1 MTNSKSYTVTILIKP
16 SRVNGLGISSG
27 LIHDEK
33 MNIVTDY
40 VCQWLSVTVCKS
52 VSKKSSRINKFLVVA
67 ALLCGAPVI
76 TGHGEARRGALQ
88 HHGDRANLSRQP
100 RRLEA
105 LRRSMATTAA
115 MAELW

>member
-1 MTNSKSYTVTILIKP
+1 MTNSKSYTVMILIKP

-52 VSKKSSRINKFLVVA
+52 VSKKSSRINKFLVVGGPDA
-67 ALLCGAPVI
+67 GV
-76 TGHGEARRGALQ
+76 
-88 HHGDRANLSRQP
+88 LSISLSFWP
-100 RRLEA
+100 GSCSGFVDV
-105 LRRSMATTAA
+105 RSR
-115 MAELW
+115 